1 MLAQTLTQTL
11 KSAIDTQDIKGT
23 ITVLCGVAILSGIVY
38 QLFAG
43 REGPHHG
50 IALGAVISGVVVL
63 VAITAINTFF
73 GL

>member
-1 MLAQTLTQTL
+1 MLADTFTQTL
-11 KSAIDTQDIKGT
+11 KTAIDAQDIKGT
-23 ITVLCGVAILSGIVY
+23 VTILCGLAILSGIVY
-38 QLFAG
+38 QLFGG

-63 VAITAINTFF
+63 VAIAAINSFF